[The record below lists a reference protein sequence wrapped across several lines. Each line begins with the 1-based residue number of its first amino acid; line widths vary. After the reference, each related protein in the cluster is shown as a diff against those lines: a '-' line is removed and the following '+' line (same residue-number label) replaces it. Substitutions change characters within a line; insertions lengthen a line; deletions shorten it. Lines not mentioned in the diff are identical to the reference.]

1 VTRNNDVANTYL
13 IIMFDIISNK
23 VKEGRIDK
31 QQLIQ
36 FRDLINELILE
47 KQEKQR

>member
-1 VTRNNDVANTYL
+1 MTRNNDVANTYL